1 MDQDFDR
8 LTTDR
13 LVMRRFVPAD
23 ADALTAYRSDP
34 EIARYQSW
42 TPPYPR
48 ERAVGFIEW
57 LGEHHPDEPGEW
69 YQLAVAARERPEE
82 LIGDLA
88 FSPDADDPATARIG
102 FTLRR
107 EAHGH
112 GYATEAVR
120 ALLTYLFEAR
130 GKHRVTADC
139 DPRNARSSALLERV
153 GFRRE
158 GELVEAYLEED
169 GTRSN
174 SLLYGLLAREWRV
187 LRGPEDS

>member
-1 MDQDFDR
+1 MDEDFDG

-13 LVMRRFVPAD
+13 LVIRRFVPAD
-23 ADALTAYRSDP
+23 ADALAAYRSDP
-34 EIARYQSW
+34 EVARYQSW
-42 TPPYPR
+42 TPPYPL
-48 ERAVGFIEW
+48 ERATGFIEW

-69 YQLAVAARERPEE
+69 YQLAIATRERPDE

-88 FSPDADDPATARIG
+88 FSPDADDPETARIG

-107 EAHGH
+107 EAQGR
-112 GYATEAVR
+112 GYALEAVR
-120 ALLTYLFEAR
+120 ALLAYLFERR
-130 GKHRVTADC
+130 GKHRVAADC
-139 DPRNARSSALLERV
+139 DPRNAASSALLERA

-174 SLLYGLLAREWRV
+174 SLLYGLLAREWRAQNEV
-187 LRGPEDS
+187 GAP

>member
-1 MDQDFDR
+1 MDQDFYR

-13 LVMRRFVPAD
+13 LVSRRLFPSDAD

-48 ERAVGFIEW
+48 ERAVGFI
-57 LGEHHPDEPGEW
+57 
-69 YQLAVAARERPEE
+69 E

-130 GKHRVTADC
+130 GKRRVTADC

-158 GELVEAYLEED
+158 GELVEAYLDED

-174 SLLYGLLAREWRV
+174 SLPYGLLAREWRV